1 MSFLDQASPAFFDA
15 QYRLWQ
21 EAPEQLTA
29 DWRLFFEGFT
39 LGHATPVTAPAA
51 IAPAQALKEA
61 AVQSLLYRYRDL
73 GHRQACTNPLDPCPL
88 LLPQLRLEA
97 FGLSEADLDT
107 SFTTLRFHRQRAT
120 LREILDTLQETYCRS
135 VGVEFM
141 HIQDPEERQWLKEQ
155 MEPVRNRLELTSA
168 QQLAVLQKL
177 QKAALFEQFLHRKFL
192 GQKRFSLE
200 GGELL
205 IPLLDHLVNR
215 AQELGIVDLVLGM
228 SHRGRI
234 NVLANIFAK
243 PLTTI
248 FAEFTETLQL
258 AFVGDGDVK
267 YHQGFST
274 DRENA
279 AGQKI
284 HLTLAANPSHLEAV
298 DPVVVGKCRAR
309 QSFSGPGGR
318 QKVLPVLIHGE
329 AAFAG
334 QGIVPETLNL
344 SRLDG
349 YQTGGTI
356 HIVINNQIGFTTAPA
371 QARSTTYATDVAKM
385 LAVPIFHLHGEDPE
399 AALFVAGLALDYRQR
414 FAKDVVLEIVC
425 YRRHGHNEGDDPSF
439 TQPLLYAKIDP
450 RPTVDAV
457 YAERLAAAGVDPEKI
472 EESARAIGDQLEQ
485 ALGQSAGRQDTGY
498 QSKWQGMQREA
509 GTVEV
514 STGIKEALLLDLAR
528 RISAIPPAFHPHP
541 KIAKLLDKRREA
553 VEQDSGIDWGTAE
566 ALAFASLL
574 QEGIPVR
581 LSGQDSRRG
590 TFNQRHSFLV
600 DHQSGQL
607 HVPLAFVAA
616 GQAPIQICDS
626 MLSEAAV
633 LGFEYG
639 YSLEM
644 PGGLTLWEAQFG
656 DFANGAQV
664 IIDQFIASSQTKW
677 DRASGLVL
685 LLPHGF
691 EGNGAEHSSARIERF
706 LQLCAA
712 DNLQVVYPSTPA
724 QLFHLLRR
732 QVKLPYRRPLIVFT
746 PKSLLRHPACVSRRA
761 EFCFGGFQEI
771 LPAATAAKEVST
783 LLLCSGKI
791 YYELLERQQKE
802 ERPDVAIVRIEQ
814 LYPLRN
820 DPLVSACAPYRAAR
834 RLAWVQE
841 EPHNNG
847 AWPWLRP
854 QLTAL
859 LGREVEY
866 IGRPAAAAPAVGSH
880 HLHQQEQEEIL
891 NAAFAAG

>member
-21 EAPEQLTA
+21 ETPEELTA

-39 LGHATPVTAPAA
+39 LGNATPAAPL
-51 IAPAQALKEA
+51 PEQALKEA
-61 AVQSLLYRYRDL
+61 AVQSLLYRYRDQ
-73 GHRQACTNPLDPCPL
+73 GHLQACTNPLDPCPL
-88 LLPQLRLEA
+88 PLPQLHLEA
-97 FGLSEADLDT
+97 FGLSETDLDT
-107 SFTTLRFHRQRAT
+107 TFTTLRFQQQRAT
-120 LREILDTLQETYCRS
+120 LREILSTLKETYCRS

-141 HIQDPEERQWLKEQ
+141 HISDPDERQWLKER
-155 MEPVRNRLELTSA
+155 MEPKRNRLELSSE
-168 QQLAVLQKL
+168 QQLAVLEKL
-177 QKAALFEQFLHRKFL
+177 QEATLFEQFLHRKFL

-205 IPLLDHLVNR
+205 IPLLDHLVDR
-215 AQELGIVDLVLGM
+215 ASELGVGDLVLGM

-243 PLTTI
+243 PLATI
-248 FAEFTETLQL
+248 FAEFTDTLQL

-279 AGQKI
+279 AGQSI

-356 HIVINNQIGFTTAPA
+356 HIVVNNQIGFTTAPA

-399 AALFVAGLALDYRQR
+399 AALFVAGLALDYRQQ
-414 FAKDVVLEIVC
+414 FGKDVVMEIIC

-439 TQPLLYAKIDP
+439 TQPLMYAKIDQ
-450 RPTVDAV
+450 RPTIDQV
-457 YAERLAAAGVDPEKI
+457 YAERLRAAGVDPQKI
-472 EESARAIGDQLEQ
+472 AVQAKAIGEELEQ
-485 ALGQSAGRQDTGY
+485 ALGQSAGRQDAGY

-509 GTVEV
+509 EPVEV
-514 STGIKEALLLDLAR
+514 NTGIEEAVLLDLAK
-528 RISAIPPAFHPHP
+528 RISTIPQTFHPHP
-541 KIAKLLDKRREA
+541 KIAKLLAKRREA

-574 QEGIPVR
+574 QEGVAVR

-590 TFNQRHSFLV
+590 TFNQRHSTLV
-600 DHQSGQL
+600 DQQSGQL
-607 HVPLAFVAA
+607 YVPLAFVAA
-616 GQAPIQICDS
+616 GQAPVQICDS

-639 YSLEM
+639 YSLER
-644 PGGLTLWEAQFG
+644 PESLTLWEAQFG

-664 IIDQFIASSQTKW
+664 IIDQFIASSSSKW

-691 EGNGAEHSSARIERF
+691 EGQGAEHSSARIERF
-706 LQLCAA
+706 LQLCAD

-732 QVKLPYRRPLIVFT
+732 QVKLPFRRPLIVFT
-746 PKSLLRHPACVSRRA
+746 PKSLLRHPACVSRRE
-761 EFCFGGFQEI
+761 EFCTGGFQEI
-771 LPAATAAKEVST
+771 LPAPIAAGAVST

-791 YYELLERQQKE
+791 YYELRERQQKE

-814 LYPLRN
+814 LYPLRS
-820 DPLVSACAPYRAAR
+820 DQLASVCAPYRAAR

-841 EPHNNG
+841 EPENNG

-880 HLHQQEQEEIL
+880 HLHQQEQQEIL
-891 NAAFAAG
+891 TAAFAAV